1 MEITPRDGDFGGIG
15 EMYNSWDH
23 GLIVIIGNTVPELN
37 QSAIAINGEYNT
49 IEYSGESFGT
59 IFDLKL
65 HYNATDLDG
74 EQGIAVY
81 GLNIVNGFALG
92 SEYRWYRNRSGV
104 VTLITTL
111 SGETTVSS
119 YYTLKGDSWWAQIRP
134 RDFYGDF
141 GLSINSS
148 PITIGNTAPQILDEQ
163 WLRSVYYT
171 STDLSFDYTYFDYD
185 NDPEIQI
192 FVEWYRNGTHF
203 SPFDNNL
210 IISSQNTSKG
220 ETWYARIQVWDGD
233 SYSSWYQLPFIT
245 ITNSP
250 PTATSTIVIPSDFAN
265 TTQDLVASWIFLDDD
280 GDLENST
287 AALIT
292 WYRNGIE
299 VSSLANL
306 QTIPAVMTNRGES
319 WYFTIQV
326 TDHYNYSNVYSASVI
341 IIVNSAPSASS
352 VQINGGSILVYT
364 TDELVVSWVFI
375 DPDPLDVEDL
385 SSTLIRWYL
394 NGELQTQYTN
404 QSSIPTAVTVK
415 DQVWQVVIAVRD
427 NGGLWSMVVYSSSL
441 LIKNSP
447 PNTVIYTDNHPEFIV
462 EDEELQ
468 LNISLYGSTDA
479 DGDEDRPNIWWFIN
493 GSYQPEYDNSTLIFA
508 SQIHVG
514 EIWTYIIRP
523 FDGTDVGVN
532 RTSPAIHIESRPVVH
547 SFTAI
552 PQTDTEGHFI
562 LAVNTTDSR
571 NTIKQVEFNLLLN
584 HSLALPP
591 FIQTSPENSFSTRWL
606 YDYLLTNYAYLNTVV
621 TISITVVTEVTYAS
635 TYEILLTQSFNFTF
649 QDTAPPRVPNAY
661 FVMND
666 DLNPTNLTFTA
677 IIEEYGSG
685 IGDVTLSYYFQAVNA
700 SSVASGIGASTS
712 QTPTWNEVLMSFSL
726 LNESTGLYI
735 YTVTVDFLHENMD
748 TDIFYSIATADNAGN
763 VNSNAFDIRDY
774 PTRVDDQRFIYQ
786 APGLPEGVLLVAGLA
801 IVLVFFG
808 AIVYVKF
815 IRKPELV
822 GLDKELVLNN
832 IAEV

>member
-1 MEITPRDGDFGGIG
+1 
-15 EMYNSWDH
+15 
-23 GLIVIIGNTVPELN
+23 
-37 QSAIAINGEYNT
+37 
-49 IEYSGESFGT
+49 
-59 IFDLKL
+59 
-65 HYNATDLDG
+65 
-74 EQGIAVY
+74 
-81 GLNIVNGFALG
+81 
-92 SEYRWYRNRSGV
+92 
-104 VTLITTL
+104 
-111 SGETTVSS
+111 
-119 YYTLKGDSWWAQIRP
+119 
-134 RDFYGDF
+134 
-141 GLSINSS
+141 
-148 PITIGNTAPQILDEQ
+148 
-163 WLRSVYYT
+163 
-171 STDLSFDYTYFDYD
+171 
-185 NDPEIQI
+185 
-192 FVEWYRNGTHF
+192 
-203 SPFDNNL
+203 
-210 IISSQNTSKG
+210 
-220 ETWYARIQVWDGD
+220 
-233 SYSSWYQLPFIT
+233 
-245 ITNSP
+245 
-250 PTATSTIVIPSDFAN
+250 
-265 TTQDLVASWIFLDDD
+265 
-280 GDLENST
+280 
-287 AALIT
+287 
-292 WYRNGIE
+292 
-299 VSSLANL
+299 L
-306 QTIPAVMTNRGES
+306 QTIPAAMTNRGES

-326 TDHYNYSNVYSASVI
+326 SDHYNYSNVYSASVI

-832 IAEV
+832 IAEVSAEEIIELVDQHTLGNVVAFFDQRHGPIPIIIVPELLKDNFNKLVELADRSFSGTGFSDNFENEIPSSYDFVLDHGIRTSVLSFGFALERPEARGGQENLTLNILVHQDLFPLVQSFQRSIHQKTHEIHRNMNDESTEKAVIRQQIGDLRKYISSIILSYKSIYGTTDLLEEDSHE

>member
-1 MEITPRDGDFGGIG
+1 
-15 EMYNSWDH
+15 
-23 GLIVIIGNTVPELN
+23 
-37 QSAIAINGEYNT
+37 
-49 IEYSGESFGT
+49 
-59 IFDLKL
+59 
-65 HYNATDLDG
+65 
-74 EQGIAVY
+74 
-81 GLNIVNGFALG
+81 
-92 SEYRWYRNRSGV
+92 
-104 VTLITTL
+104 
-111 SGETTVSS
+111 
-119 YYTLKGDSWWAQIRP
+119 
-134 RDFYGDF
+134 
-141 GLSINSS
+141 
-148 PITIGNTAPQILDEQ
+148 
-163 WLRSVYYT
+163 
-171 STDLSFDYTYFDYD
+171 
-185 NDPEIQI
+185 
-192 FVEWYRNGTHF
+192 
-203 SPFDNNL
+203 
-210 IISSQNTSKG
+210 
-220 ETWYARIQVWDGD
+220 
-233 SYSSWYQLPFIT
+233 
-245 ITNSP
+245 
-250 PTATSTIVIPSDFAN
+250 
-265 TTQDLVASWIFLDDD
+265 
-280 GDLENST
+280 
-287 AALIT
+287 
-292 WYRNGIE
+292 
-299 VSSLANL
+299 
-306 QTIPAVMTNRGES
+306 MTNRGES

-326 TDHYNYSNVYSASVI
+326 TDHYNYSTSNYLSNTI
-341 IIVNSAPSASS
+341 IIVNSAPSASN

-385 SSTLIRWYL
+385 SSTLIHWYL
-394 NGELQTQYTN
+394 DGELQTQYTN
-404 QSSIPTAVTVK
+404 QSSIPTAATVK
-415 DQVWQVVIAVRD
+415 DQVWQVVVAARD

-447 PNTVIYTDNHPEFIV
+447 PNTIIYTDNHPEFIV

-468 LNISLYGSTDA
+468 LSISLYGSTDA

-514 EIWTYIIRP
+514 EIWTYVIRP

-532 RTSPAIHIESRPVVH
+532 RTSPAIYIESRPVVH

-562 LAVNTTDSR
+562 LTVNTTDSR

-606 YDYLLTNYAYLNTVV
+606 YDYLLTDYAYLNTVV
-621 TISITVVTEVTYAS
+621 TVNITVVTEVTYTT

-649 QDTAPPRVPNAY
+649 LDTAPPRVPNAF

-685 IGDVTLSYYFQAVNA
+685 IGDVTLFYYFQAVNA

-748 TDIFYSIATADNAGN
+748 TDILYSIATADNAGN

-774 PTRVDDQRFIYQ
+774 PTRLNDQRFIYQ
-786 APGLPEGVLLVAGLA
+786 PPGLPEWVLLVASLA

-832 IAEV
+832 IAEVSAEEVIESLDQHTIGVVISFFDQRHGPIPIIVIPDILKDNFSKLVELSDRSFSGTGFSDNFENEIPSSYDFVLDHGIRTSVLSFGFALERPEARGGQENLTLNILVHQDLFPLVQSFQKSIQQKTHEIHLTMGDETGETKLIGQMAIELRKYLSKIILSYKMIYGTTDLLEEDSLE

>member
-1 MEITPRDGDFGGIG
+1 
-15 EMYNSWDH
+15 
-23 GLIVIIGNTVPELN
+23 
-37 QSAIAINGEYNT
+37 
-49 IEYSGESFGT
+49 
-59 IFDLKL
+59 
-65 HYNATDLDG
+65 
-74 EQGIAVY
+74 
-81 GLNIVNGFALG
+81 
-92 SEYRWYRNRSGV
+92 
-104 VTLITTL
+104 
-111 SGETTVSS
+111 
-119 YYTLKGDSWWAQIRP
+119 
-134 RDFYGDF
+134 
-141 GLSINSS
+141 
-148 PITIGNTAPQILDEQ
+148 
-163 WLRSVYYT
+163 
-171 STDLSFDYTYFDYD
+171 
-185 NDPEIQI
+185 
-192 FVEWYRNGTHF
+192 
-203 SPFDNNL
+203 
-210 IISSQNTSKG
+210 
-220 ETWYARIQVWDGD
+220 
-233 SYSSWYQLPFIT
+233 
-245 ITNSP
+245 
-250 PTATSTIVIPSDFAN
+250 
-265 TTQDLVASWIFLDDD
+265 
-280 GDLENST
+280 
-287 AALIT
+287 
-292 WYRNGIE
+292 
-299 VSSLANL
+299 
-306 QTIPAVMTNRGES
+306 MTNRGES

-326 TDHYNYSNVYSASVI
+326 SDHYNYSNVYSASVI

-832 IAEV
+832 IAEVSAEEIIELVDQHTLGNVVAFFDQRHGPIPIIIVPELLKDNFNKLVELADRSFSGTGFSDNFENEIPSSYDFVLDHGIRTSVLSFGFALERPEARGGQENLTLNILVHQDLFPLVQSFQRSIHQKTHEIHRNMNDESTEKAVIRQQIGDLRKYISSIILSYKSIYGTTDLLEEDSHE